1 MPLKGYIVL
10 LDEFLYKIG
19 FDVDSG
25 KIKQIEQGLKNISSL
40 AKQTAQPISDAVKAG
55 MERNAELIAKLEQA
69 KNKGVEWCEEAKG
82 QAEELT
88 TSFHEVAEAEEKVG
102 EKAKEAAKETKKLTE
117 EKPAINLKQE
127 LGNIRSKFMLIGAAA
142 TAASG
147 LIANYLTVPLQN
159 IEELAK
165 KKDRLFNITQ
175 AEIIQAK
182 VYQDQLQKTKT
193 AVQSIVTQT
202 ALKLI
207 PVVNQSLKGFNN
219 FLRANK
225 ALVVEGLTNVFK
237 WILKLGQVFTNTF
250 RFLNKVI
257 SSTIGWKAALL
268 ILVGILAVVK
278 RAMLA
283 AFLTNPIG
291 WVIMLIGGLILL
303 IDDLMTYLDGGES
316 LLGDYWKPFIEWGKK
331 AIAWFKSVKPTIEQV
346 LNNIM
351 AIFSGIF
358 NAILGIFKI
367 LIGIFTADFDLI
379 EQGWDELWDGVKT
392 TFEAWVETIEMIV
405 AAFIDVI
412 QNFFSIAWKF
422 ISAGFENLGK
432 VIMKPF
438 ELAFKW
444 IKDQY
449 NKYIAPIVDTVKN
462 FDIGQTASDMWE
474 GAKSFLGFGNDTP
487 KAAIATQYADNN
499 RNVKKLDAAG
509 MNEVKGGLELKGPWE
524 FSYNES
530 GAYAVI
536 EENKGSRY
544 IKEEYKQ
551 GLGAYNLPGYYLA
564 YTVKREIKSSRY
576 GRYYSAAAY
585 NEKTGEYH
593 KISSSFV
600 LNNNAVVRQLRD
612 SFKRRMES
620 DLGGW

>member
-25 KIKQIEQGLKNISSL
+25 KIKQIEQGLKNVSSI

-82 QAEELT
+82 RAQEAAAKLNQM
-88 TSFHEVAEAEEKVG
+88 AEAEEKVG

-117 EKPAINLKQE
+117 KKPAIGLKQE
-127 LGNIRSKFMLIGAAA
+127 FDGLRNKFLLIGAAA

-159 IEELAK
+159 IQELAK
-165 KKDRLFNITQ
+165 QKDRLFNITQ
-175 AEIIQAK
+175 AEIDQAK
-182 VYQDQLQKTKT
+182 EYQDRLKDTKT
-193 AVQSIVTQT
+193 AMQSITTQV

-219 FLRANK
+219 FLKANK

-268 ILVGILAVVK
+268 ILVGVLAVVK

-291 WVIMLIGGLILL
+291 WVILLIGGLILL

-316 LLGDYWKPFIEWGKK
+316 LFGDYWKPFIEWGKK

-346 LNNIM
+346 LNNILT
-351 AIFSGIF
+351 IFRGIF
-358 NAILGIFKI
+358 NAIVGYFKI
-367 LIGIFTADFDLI
+367 FIGIFTADFDLI
-379 EQGWDELWDGVKT
+379 EQGWNELWSGIKT
-392 TFEAWVETIEMIV
+392 AFNAWIENIKIAFNIFIEGIKNLFNVAWTFIG
-405 AAFIDVI
+405 
-412 QNFFSIAWKF
+412 
-422 ISAGFENLGK
+422 AGFENLGK
-432 VIMKPF
+432 TIKRPF

-449 NKYIAPIVDTVKN
+449 NKYIAPIVDAVKN
-462 FDIGQTASDMWE
+462 FDIGQTAKDMWE
-474 GAKSFLGFGNDTP
+474 GTKNLFGFSNDVAKT
-487 KAAIATQYADNN
+487 AALPTQYVDNN
-499 RNVKKLDAAG
+499 RTSTYN
-509 MNEVKGGLELKGPWE
+509 GGDITNT
-524 FSYNES
+524 YNITTQNPEM
-530 GAYAVI
+530 VERI
-536 EENKGSRY
+536 MQ
-544 IKEEYKQ
+544 KQ
-551 GLGAYNLPGYYLA
+551 NQLNL
-564 YTVKREIKSSRY
+564 
-576 GRYYSAAAY
+576 AAAY
-585 NEKTGEYH
+585 HN
-593 KISSSFV
+593 V
-600 LNNNAVVRQLRD
+600 
-612 SFKRRMES
+612 
-620 DLGGW
+620 GGGY

>member
-1 MPLKGYIVL
+1 MYIIISSSKIQAEPIIKIYSNMPLKGYIVL

-25 KIKQIEQGLKNISSL
+25 KIKQIEQGLKNISSI

-69 KNKGVEWCEEAKG
+69 KNKGVEWCEEAKE
-82 QAEELT
+82 QAEEVAVG
-88 TSFHEVAEAEEKVG
+88 FQEVAEAEEKVG

-117 EKPAINLKQE
+117 KKPAIGLKQE
-127 LGNIRSKFMLIGAAA
+127 LSNIRSKFMLISAAV

-165 KKDRLFNITQ
+165 KKDKLFNITQ
-175 AEIIQAK
+175 AEIDQAK
-182 VYQDQLQKTKT
+182 EYQDRLQESKT
-193 AVQSIVTQT
+193 AMQSITTQV

-219 FLRANK
+219 FLKANK

-291 WVIMLIGGLILL
+291 WVIMLIGALMLV

-316 LLGDYWKPFIEWGKK
+316 LFGDYWEPCIEWGKK
-331 AIAWFKSVKPTIEQV
+331 AIALYKEIEPTIKEVWDFVVNYITQCV
-346 LNNIM
+346 
-351 AIFSGIF
+351 
-358 NAILGIFKI
+358 NAIIGVFKI
-367 LIGIFTADFDLI
+367 LYGVFTGDWELI
-379 EQGWDELWDGVKT
+379 KQGFKDVGDAILKA
-392 TFEAWVETIEMIV
+392 FEV
-405 AAFIDVI
+405 
-412 QNFFSIAWKF
+412 
-422 ISAGFENLGK
+422 
-432 VIMKPF
+432 P
-438 ELAFKW
+438 FKW
-444 IKDQY
+444 IKKQY
-449 NKYIAPIVDTVKN
+449 DEYIAPIINAVKN

-487 KAAIATQYADNN
+487 KAALATQYADNN
-499 RNVKKLDAAG
+499 RSVQYHGGTATTTINVNTNNPQMANQIINNRQKNDLAFTQA
-509 MNEVKGGLELKGPWE
+509 NLRGG
-524 FSYNES
+524 Y
-530 GAYAVI
+530 
-536 EENKGSRY
+536 
-544 IKEEYKQ
+544 
-551 GLGAYNLPGYYLA
+551 
-564 YTVKREIKSSRY
+564 
-576 GRYYSAAAY
+576 
-585 NEKTGEYH
+585 
-593 KISSSFV
+593 
-600 LNNNAVVRQLRD
+600 
-612 SFKRRMES
+612 
-620 DLGGW
+620 

>member
-1 MPLKGYIVL
+1 ML

-25 KIKQIEQGLKNISSL
+25 KIKQIEQGLKNISNV

-55 MERNAELIAKLEQA
+55 MERNAELMAKLDQFKSNV
-69 KNKGVEWCEEAKG
+69 KNWCEEAKE
-82 QAEELT
+82 QTEELAAG
-88 TSFHEVAEAEEKVG
+88 FHEVAEAEEKVG

-117 EKPAINLKQE
+117 KKPAVGLKQE
-127 LGNIRSKFMLIGAAA
+127 FDGIRNKFMLIGAAA
-142 TAASG
+142 AAASG

-159 IEELAK
+159 IQELAK
-165 KKDRLFNITQ
+165 QKNKLFNITQ
-175 AEIIQAK
+175 AEIDQAK
-182 VYQDQLQKTKT
+182 EYQGRLQESKT
-193 AVQSIVTQT
+193 AMQSITTQV

-219 FLRANK
+219 FLKANK

-291 WVIMLIGGLILL
+291 WVILAIGALMLL

-316 LLGDYWKPFIEWGKK
+316 LLGDYWKPFIEWSKK
-331 AIAWFKSVKPTIEQV
+331 AITWFKSVKPTIEQV
-346 LNNIM
+346 LNNILT
-351 AIFSGIF
+351 IFRGIF
-358 NAILGIFKI
+358 NAIVGYFKI
-367 LIGIFTADFDLI
+367 FIGIFTADFDLI

-392 TFEAWVETIEMIV
+392 TFKAWVETIEMIV

-462 FDIGQTASDMWE
+462 FDIGQTAKDMWE
-474 GAKSFLGFGNDTP
+474 ETKNLFGFSNDAAKT
-487 KAAIATQYADNN
+487 AALPTQYADNN
-499 RNVKKLDAAG
+499 RTSTYN
-509 MNEVKGGLELKGPWE
+509 GGDITNT
-524 FSYNES
+524 YNITTQNPEM
-530 GAYAVI
+530 VERI
-536 EENKGSRY
+536 MQ
-544 IKEEYKQ
+544 KQ
-551 GLGAYNLPGYYLA
+551 NQLNL
-564 YTVKREIKSSRY
+564 
-576 GRYYSAAAY
+576 AAAY
-585 NEKTGEYH
+585 HN
-593 KISSSFV
+593 V
-600 LNNNAVVRQLRD
+600 
-612 SFKRRMES
+612 
-620 DLGGW
+620 GGGY

>member
-25 KIKQIEQGLKNISSL
+25 KIKQIEQGLKNISNL

-69 KNKGVEWCEEAKG
+69 KNQGVEWCEEAKG

-88 TSFHEVAEAEEKVG
+88 TSFQEVAEAEEKVG

-117 EKPAINLKQE
+117 KKPAINLKQE
-127 LGNIRSKFMLIGAAA
+127 LGNIRSKFMLIGAAV

-175 AEIIQAK
+175 NEIIQAK
-182 VYQDQLQKTKT
+182 EYQDQLQKTKT

-291 WVIMLIGGLILL
+291 LVILLIGGLILL

-316 LLGDYWKPFIEWGKK
+316 LFGDYWKPFIEWGKK
-331 AIAWFKSVKPTIEQV
+331 AITWFKSVKPTIEQV

-358 NAILGIFKI
+358 NAIL
-367 LIGIFTADFDLI
+367 GIFTADFDLI

-392 TFEAWVETIEMIV
+392 TFEAWVETIERIV

-449 NKYIAPIVDTVKN
+449 NKYIAPIVDAVKN
-462 FDIGQTASDMWE
+462 FDIGQTAKDMWE
-474 GAKSFLGFGNDTP
+474 STKNFLGFSNDTP

-499 RNVKKLDAAG
+499 RSVQYN
-509 MNEVKGGLELKGPWE
+509 GGTATTTI
-524 FSYNES
+524 N
-530 GAYAVI
+530 I
-536 EENKGSRY
+536 N
-544 IKEEYKQ
+544 
-551 GLGAYNLPGYYLA
+551 
-564 YTVKREIKSSRY
+564 T
-576 GRYYSAAAY
+576 
-585 NEKTGEYH
+585 
-593 KISSSFV
+593 
-600 LNNNAVVRQLRD
+600 NNPQMANQIINNRQ
-612 SFKRRMES
+612 KS
-620 DLGGW
+620 DLAFTQANLRGGY

>member
-25 KIKQIEQGLKNISSL
+25 KIKQIEQGLKNISSI

-117 EKPAINLKQE
+117 KKPAIGLKQE
-127 LGNIRSKFMLIGAAA
+127 FDGLRNKFLLIGAAA

-159 IEELAK
+159 IQELAK
-165 KKDRLFNITQ
+165 QKNKLFDITQ
-175 AEIIQAK
+175 AEIDQAK
-182 VYQDQLQKTKT
+182 EYQDHLQESKT
-193 AVQSIVTQT
+193 AMQSITTQV

-219 FLRANK
+219 FLKANK

-268 ILVGILAVVK
+268 ILVGVLAVVK

-291 WVIMLIGGLILL
+291 WVILLIGGLILL

-316 LLGDYWKPFIEWGKK
+316 LFGDYWKPFIEWGKK
-331 AIAWFKSVKPTIEQV
+331 AIIWFKSVKPTIEQV

-367 LIGIFTADFDLI
+367 FIGIFTADFDLI
-379 EQGWDELWDGVKT
+379 EQGWGELWSGIKTAFNAWIENIKIAFKIFIEAVKNL
-392 TFEAWVETIEMIV
+392 FAVVW
-405 AAFIDVI
+405 AY
-412 QNFFSIAWKF
+412 

-449 NKYIAPIVDTVKN
+449 DKYIAPIVDTVKN

-474 GAKSFLGFGNDTP
+474 STKSFLGFGNDTP

-499 RNVKKLDAAG
+499 RSVQYNGGTATTTINV
-509 MNEVKGGLELKGPWE
+509 N
-524 FSYNES
+524 
-530 GAYAVI
+530 
-536 EENKGSRY
+536 
-544 IKEEYKQ
+544 
-551 GLGAYNLPGYYLA
+551 
-564 YTVKREIKSSRY
+564 T
-576 GRYYSAAAY
+576 
-585 NEKTGEYH
+585 
-593 KISSSFV
+593 
-600 LNNNAVVRQLRD
+600 NNPQIANQIINNRQ
-612 SFKRRMES
+612 KS
-620 DLGGW
+620 DLAFTQANLRGGY

>member
-1 MPLKGYIVL
+1 ML

-69 KNKGVEWCEEAKG
+69 KNQGVEWCEEAKE

-88 TSFHEVAEAEEKVG
+88 NSFHEVAEAEEKVG
-102 EKAKEAAKETKKLTE
+102 EKAKEASKETKKLTE
-117 EKPAINLKQE
+117 KKPATNLEQE
-127 LGNIRSKFMLIGAAA
+127 LSNIRGKFMLIGAAA

-159 IEELAK
+159 IDELAK

-182 VYQDQLQKTKT
+182 EYQDQLQKTKT

-268 ILVGILAVVK
+268 ILVGVLAVVK
-278 RAMLA
+278 RAMLV

-291 WVIMLIGGLILL
+291 WVIMLIGALILL

-316 LLGDYWKPFIEWGKK
+316 LFGDYWKPCIEWGKK
-331 AIAWFKSVKPTIEQV
+331 AIALYKEIEPTIKEV
-346 LNNIM
+346 WDFVVNFI
-351 AIFSGIF
+351 IESV
-358 NAILGIFKI
+358 NAIIGVFKI
-367 LIGIFTADFDLI
+367 LYGVFTGDWELI
-379 EQGWDELWDGVKT
+379 KQGFQEVGDAILKA
-392 TFEAWVETIEMIV
+392 FEV
-405 AAFIDVI
+405 
-412 QNFFSIAWKF
+412 
-422 ISAGFENLGK
+422 
-432 VIMKPF
+432 P
-438 ELAFKW
+438 FKW
-444 IKDQY
+444 IRKQY
-449 NKYIAPIVDTVKN
+449 DEYIAPIISAVKN

-474 GAKSFLGFGNDTP
+474 GTKNLFGFSNDTP

-499 RNVKKLDAAG
+499 RTSTYNGGDITNTYNITTQNPEMVERIMEKQKKL
-509 MNEVKGGLELKGPWE
+509 
-524 FSYNES
+524 
-530 GAYAVI
+530 
-536 EENKGSRY
+536 
-544 IKEEYKQ
+544 
-551 GLGAYNLPGYYLA
+551 NL
-564 YTVKREIKSSRY
+564 
-576 GRYYSAAAY
+576 AAAY
-585 NEKTGEYH
+585 HN
-593 KISSSFV
+593 V
-600 LNNNAVVRQLRD
+600 
-612 SFKRRMES
+612 
-620 DLGGW
+620 GGGY

>member
-1 MPLKGYIVL
+1 VL

-40 AKQTAQPISDAVKAG
+40 AKQTAQPISDAVRAG

-82 QAEELT
+82 QAEELAAG
-88 TSFHEVAEAEEKVG
+88 FHEVAEAEEKVG
-102 EKAKEAAKETKKLTE
+102 EKAKEASKETKKLTE
-117 EKPAINLKQE
+117 KKPAIGLKQE
-127 LGNIRSKFMLIGAAA
+127 FEGIRNKFLLIGAAA

-159 IEELAK
+159 IQELAK
-165 KKDRLFNITQ
+165 QKNKLFDITQTEIDQAKEYQDRLQ
-175 AEIIQAK
+175 ES
-182 VYQDQLQKTKT
+182 KT
-193 AVQSIVTQT
+193 AMQSITTQV

-219 FLRANK
+219 FLKANK
-225 ALVVEGLTNVFK
+225 ELVAEGLTNVFK

-268 ILVGILAVVK
+268 ILVGVLAVVK

-291 WVIMLIGGLILL
+291 WVILLIGGLILL

-316 LLGDYWKPFIEWGKK
+316 LFGDYWKPFIEWGKK

-346 LNNIM
+346 LNNILT
-351 AIFSGIF
+351 IFRGIF
-358 NAILGIFKI
+358 NAIVGYFKI
-367 LIGIFTADFDLI
+367 FIGIFTADFDLI
-379 EQGWDELWDGVKT
+379 EQGWNELWSGIKTAFNAWIENIKIAFKIFIEAVKNL
-392 TFEAWVETIEMIV
+392 FAVVW
-405 AAFIDVI
+405 AY
-412 QNFFSIAWKF
+412 

-432 VIMKPF
+432 AIMKPF

-449 NKYIAPIVDTVKN
+449 NKYIAPIVDAVKN

-474 GAKSFLGFGNDTP
+474 STKSFLGFGNDTP
-487 KAAIATQYADNN
+487 KAALATQYADNN
-499 RNVKKLDAAG
+499 RSVQYHGGTATTTINVNTNNPQMANQIINNRQKNDLAFTQA
-509 MNEVKGGLELKGPWE
+509 NLRGG
-524 FSYNES
+524 Y
-530 GAYAVI
+530 
-536 EENKGSRY
+536 
-544 IKEEYKQ
+544 
-551 GLGAYNLPGYYLA
+551 
-564 YTVKREIKSSRY
+564 
-576 GRYYSAAAY
+576 
-585 NEKTGEYH
+585 
-593 KISSSFV
+593 
-600 LNNNAVVRQLRD
+600 
-612 SFKRRMES
+612 
-620 DLGGW
+620 

>member
-1 MPLKGYIVL
+1 VL

-40 AKQTAQPISDAVKAG
+40 AKQTAQPISDAVRAG

-69 KNKGVEWCEEAKG
+69 KNQGVEWCEEAKG

-117 EKPAINLKQE
+117 KKPAINLKQE
-127 LGNIRSKFMLIGAAA
+127 LSNIRSKFMLIGAVA

-175 AEIIQAK
+175 AEIDQAK
-182 VYQDQLQKTKT
+182 EYQDQLQKTKT

-202 ALKLI
+202 AIKLI

-268 ILVGILAVVK
+268 ILVGVLAVVK

-291 WVIMLIGGLILL
+291 WVILLIGGLILL

-331 AIAWFKSVKPTIEQV
+331 AIAWFKSVKPTIERV
-346 LNNIM
+346 
-351 AIFSGIF
+351 F
-358 NAILGIFKI
+358 NGAVKTIVGFGQAV
-367 LIGIFTADFDLI
+367 IGILTSIGALFTLRLADLEEALRFWCDGGEKMI
-379 EQGWDELWDGVKT
+379 EGLCNIFGTSWSEVTEKVKKT
-392 TFEAWVETIEMIV
+392 IFAW
-405 AAFIDVI
+405 IDDI
-412 QNFFSIAWKF
+412 K
-422 ISAGFENLGK
+422 AGFENLGK

-462 FDIGQTASDMWE
+462 FDIGQTAKDMWE
-474 GAKSFLGFGNDTP
+474 GTKNLFGFSNDTP
-487 KAAIATQYADNN
+487 KAALATQYVDNN
-499 RNVKKLDAAG
+499 RSVQYN
-509 MNEVKGGLELKGPWE
+509 GGTATTTININTNNPQMANQIINNRQKNDLA
-524 FSYNES
+524 FTQ
-530 GAYAVI
+530 A
-536 EENKGSRY
+536 
-544 IKEEYKQ
+544 
-551 GLGAYNLPGYYLA
+551 NLRGGY
-564 YTVKREIKSSRY
+564 
-576 GRYYSAAAY
+576 
-585 NEKTGEYH
+585 
-593 KISSSFV
+593 
-600 LNNNAVVRQLRD
+600 
-612 SFKRRMES
+612 
-620 DLGGW
+620 

>member
-1 MPLKGYIVL
+1 ML

-69 KNKGVEWCEEAKG
+69 KNQGVEWCEEAKG

-117 EKPAINLKQE
+117 KKPAINLKQE
-127 LGNIRSKFMLIGAAA
+127 LSNIRSKFMLIGAAA

-182 VYQDQLQKTKT
+182 EYQDQLQKTKT

-219 FLRANK
+219 FLKANK
-225 ALVVEGLTNVFK
+225 ALVVEGLANVFK

-268 ILVGILAVVK
+268 ILVGVLAVVK

-291 WVIMLIGGLILL
+291 WVILLIGGLILL

-331 AIAWFKSVKPTIEQV
+331 AIALYKEIEPTIKEV
-346 LNNIM
+346 WDFVVNFITESVNTII
-351 AIFSGIF
+351 AIFKV
-358 NAILGIFKI
+358 LY
-367 LIGIFTADFDLI
+367 GIFTGDWELI
-379 EQGWDELWDGVKT
+379 KQGFKEVGDAILKA
-392 TFEAWVETIEMIV
+392 FEV
-405 AAFIDVI
+405 
-412 QNFFSIAWKF
+412 
-422 ISAGFENLGK
+422 
-432 VIMKPF
+432 P
-438 ELAFKW
+438 FKW
-444 IKDQY
+444 IKKQY
-449 NKYIAPIVDTVKN
+449 DEYIAPIINAVKN
-462 FDIGQTASDMWE
+462 FDIGQTAKDMWE
-474 GAKSFLGFGNDTP
+474 GTKNLFGFGNDTP
-487 KAAIATQYADNN
+487 KAALATQYADNN
-499 RNVKKLDAAG
+499 RTSTYN
-509 MNEVKGGLELKGPWE
+509 GGDITNT
-524 FSYNES
+524 YNITTQNPEM
-530 GAYAVI
+530 VERI
-536 EENKGSRY
+536 MQ
-544 IKEEYKQ
+544 KQ
-551 GLGAYNLPGYYLA
+551 NQLNL
-564 YTVKREIKSSRY
+564 
-576 GRYYSAAAY
+576 AAAY
-585 NEKTGEYH
+585 HN
-593 KISSSFV
+593 V
-600 LNNNAVVRQLRD
+600 
-612 SFKRRMES
+612 
-620 DLGGW
+620 GGGY

>member
-1 MPLKGYIVL
+1 ML

-40 AKQTAQPISDAVKAG
+40 AKQTAQPISDAVRAG

-117 EKPAINLKQE
+117 KKPAINLKQE

-182 VYQDQLQKTKT
+182 EYQDQLQKTKT

-291 WVIMLIGGLILL
+291 WVILLIGGLILL

-316 LLGDYWKPFIEWGKK
+316 LFGDYWKPFIEWGKK
-331 AIAWFKSVKPTIEQV
+331 AIAWFKSVKPTIERV
-346 LNNIM
+346 
-351 AIFSGIF
+351 F
-358 NAILGIFKI
+358 NGTVKTIVGFGQSV
-367 LIGIFTADFDLI
+367 IGILT
-379 EQGWDELWDGVKT
+379 
-392 TFEAWVETIEMIV
+392 
-405 AAFIDVI
+405 
-412 QNFFSIAWKF
+412 SIAALFTLRLADLKEALQFWCNGSIKMVEGLCNIF
-422 ISAGFENLGK
+422 GTSWSEVTEKVKKTIFAWIDDIKAGFENLGK
-432 VIMKPF
+432 AIMQPF

-462 FDIGQTASDMWE
+462 FDIGQTAKDMWE
-474 GAKSFLGFGNDTP
+474 STKNFLGFSND
-487 KAAIATQYADNN
+487 AAKTAALPMQYVDNN
-499 RNVKKLDAAG
+499 RTSTYN
-509 MNEVKGGLELKGPWE
+509 GGDITNT
-524 FSYNES
+524 YNITTQNPEM
-530 GAYAVI
+530 VERI
-536 EENKGSRY
+536 MQ
-544 IKEEYKQ
+544 KQ
-551 GLGAYNLPGYYLA
+551 NQLNL
-564 YTVKREIKSSRY
+564 
-576 GRYYSAAAY
+576 AAAY
-585 NEKTGEYH
+585 HN
-593 KISSSFV
+593 V
-600 LNNNAVVRQLRD
+600 
-612 SFKRRMES
+612 
-620 DLGGW
+620 GGGY

>member
-1 MPLKGYIVL
+1 ML

-25 KIKQIEQGLKNISSL
+25 KIKQIEQGLKNISSV

-55 MERNAELIAKLEQA
+55 MERNAELIAKLDQFKNNVKNWSERAREQT
-69 KNKGVEWCEEAKG
+69 
-82 QAEELT
+82 EELAAGY
-88 TSFHEVAEAEEKVG
+88 HEVAEAEKKVG
-102 EKAKEAAKETKKLTE
+102 EEAKEAAKETKKLTE
-117 EKPAINLKQE
+117 KKPAINLKQE
-127 LGNIRSKFMLIGAAA
+127 LSNIRSKFMLIGAAA

-159 IEELAK
+159 IQELSK
-165 KKDRLFNITQ
+165 QKDRLFNITQ

-182 VYQDQLQKTKT
+182 EYQDQLQKTKT
-193 AVQSIVTQT
+193 AVQSIVTQI

-219 FLRANK
+219 FLKANK

-268 ILVGILAVVK
+268 ILVGVLAVVK

-316 LLGDYWKPFIEWGKK
+316 LFGDAWRPFIEWGKK

-346 LNNIM
+346 
-351 AIFSGIF
+351 F
-358 NAILGIFKI
+358 NGTVKTIVGFGQAV
-367 LIGIFTADFDLI
+367 IGILTSIGALFTLRLADLEEALQF
-379 EQGWDELWDGVKT
+379 WCDGSIKMVEGLCNIFGTSWSEVTEKVKKT
-392 TFEAWVETIEMIV
+392 IFAW
-405 AAFIDVI
+405 IDDIKV
-412 QNFFSIAWKF
+412 
-422 ISAGFENLGK
+422 GFENLGK
-432 VIMKPF
+432 AIMQPF

-462 FDIGQTASDMWE
+462 FDIGQTAKDMWE
-474 GAKSFLGFGNDTP
+474 GTKNLFGFGNDTP
-487 KAAIATQYADNN
+487 KAALATQYADNN
-499 RNVKKLDAAG
+499 RTSTYN
-509 MNEVKGGLELKGPWE
+509 GGDITNT
-524 FSYNES
+524 YNITTQNPEM
-530 GAYAVI
+530 VERI
-536 EENKGSRY
+536 MQ
-544 IKEEYKQ
+544 KQ
-551 GLGAYNLPGYYLA
+551 NQLNL
-564 YTVKREIKSSRY
+564 
-576 GRYYSAAAY
+576 AAAY
-585 NEKTGEYH
+585 HN
-593 KISSSFV
+593 V
-600 LNNNAVVRQLRD
+600 
-612 SFKRRMES
+612 
-620 DLGGW
+620 GGGY

>member
-1 MPLKGYIVL
+1 ML

-88 TSFHEVAEAEEKVG
+88 TSFHEVAEAEGKVG

-117 EKPAINLKQE
+117 KKPAIGLKQE
-127 LGNIRSKFMLIGAAA
+127 FDGIRNKFLLIGAVA

-159 IEELAK
+159 IQELAK
-165 KKDRLFNITQ
+165 QKNKLFNITQ
-175 AEIIQAK
+175 AEIDQAK
-182 VYQDQLQKTKT
+182 EYQDRLKDTKT
-193 AVQSIVTQT
+193 AMQSITTQV

-268 ILVGILAVVK
+268 ILVGVLAVVK

-291 WVIMLIGGLILL
+291 WVILLIGGLILL

-316 LLGDYWKPFIEWGKK
+316 LFGDYWKPFIEWGKK

-346 LNNIM
+346 LNNILT
-351 AIFSGIF
+351 IFRGIF
-358 NAILGIFKI
+358 NAIVGYFKI
-367 LIGIFTADFDLI
+367 FIGIFTADFDLI
-379 EQGWDELWDGVKT
+379 EQGWDELWSGIKTAFNAWIENIKIAFKIFIEAVKNLFAVVWT
-392 TFEAWVETIEMIV
+392 Y
-405 AAFIDVI
+405 
-412 QNFFSIAWKF
+412 

-462 FDIGQTASDMWE
+462 FDIGQTAKDMWE
-474 GAKSFLGFGNDTP
+474 STKNFLGFSND
-487 KAAIATQYADNN
+487 AAKTAALPTQYVDNN
-499 RNVKKLDAAG
+499 RTSTYNGGDITNTYNITTQNPEMVERIMQKQNKL
-509 MNEVKGGLELKGPWE
+509 
-524 FSYNES
+524 
-530 GAYAVI
+530 
-536 EENKGSRY
+536 
-544 IKEEYKQ
+544 
-551 GLGAYNLPGYYLA
+551 NL
-564 YTVKREIKSSRY
+564 
-576 GRYYSAAAY
+576 AAAY
-585 NEKTGEYH
+585 HN
-593 KISSSFV
+593 V
-600 LNNNAVVRQLRD
+600 
-612 SFKRRMES
+612 
-620 DLGGW
+620 GGGY